1 MFHTK
6 LHRNWIINEEG
17 DAGGKG
23 EYEPISTAN
32 FPDKIGSGGAKKN
45 YFFRKFKLF
54 LKNKYFQSSLI
65 VLEPAHKIKN
75 H

>member
-6 LHRNWIINEEG
+6 LHRNWMINEEG
-17 DAGGKG
+17 DAGGRG
-23 EYEPISTAN
+23 SMSQSPLPIFQLRLAVE
-32 FPDKIGSGGAKKN
+32 GQKKN

>member
-32 FPDKIGSGGAKKN
+32 FPVKIGSGGAKK
-45 YFFRKFKLF
+45 KLF
-54 LKNKYFQSSLI
+54 FQKVQIIFKKQIFSELFDSIRTSS
-65 VLEPAHKIKN
+65 
-75 H
+75 